1 MTEVIKHT
9 DFDVSK
15 ITGTKPTARGGKKD
29 KLTAYL
35 LYDNSP
41 FLLKLPA
48 LKAPFGVTSY
58 NNNGVSSNNYSLNLS
73 AKSLLNK
80 DVDKQEELNKCVVD
94 IYDQLEQLDKFM
106 ISYGLE
112 YSKSIFGK
120 EYEAGKHDAVVEALF
135 TSTVKSSEDKDGN
148 PYPRRINTKIRSQY
162 EQPDKPNVKVY
173 KGSRED
179 LNDDDFTF
187 DSFEDLIQKGSF
199 VEGVIQPGLWFI
211 SGKFGVTWRLI
222 QMKVHEMKPI
232 GPPTESVFSDDDDDD
247 DDDTT
252 ASTKDD
258 VNGEKNDAKSEES
271 DDAEDSDEDEESGDE
286 DEDGD
291 EDGEEVNEV

>member
-58 NNNGVSSNNYSLNLS
+58 NNNGTSSNNYSLNLS
-73 AKSLLNK
+73 AKAMLSK
-80 DVDKQEELNKCVVD
+80 DVDKQEELNQQVED
-94 IYDQLEQLDKFM
+94 IYNQLEQLDKFM

-148 PYPRRINTKIRSQY
+148 PYPRRMNTKIRSQY

-187 DSFEDLIQKGSF
+187 DSFEELVQKGTF
-199 VEGVIQPGLWFI
+199 VEAVIQPGLWFI
-211 SGKFGVTWRLI
+211 SGKFGVTWRII

-232 GPPTESVFSDDDDDD
+232 GPPTESVFSDDEDDDD
-247 DDDTT
+247 NNDATDD
-252 ASTKDD
+252 KE
-258 VNGEKNDAKSEES
+258 EKNDAKSEES
-271 DDAEDSDEDEESGDE
+271 ENEEAEDSDDEEDDE
-286 DEDGD
+286 SDDE
-291 EDGEEVNEV
+291 EEVNEV

>member
-35 LYDNSP
+35 LYENSP

-58 NNNGVSSNNYSLNLS
+58 NNNGTSSNNYSLNLS
-73 AKSLLNK
+73 AKAMQSK
-80 DVDKQEELNKCVVD
+80 DVDKQEELNQQVEN

-106 ISYGLE
+106 ISYGLQ

-120 EYEAGKHDAVVEALF
+120 EYEAGKHEAVVEALF
-135 TSTVKSSEDKDGN
+135 TATVKSSEDKDGN
-148 PYPRRINTKIRSQY
+148 PYPRRMNTKIRSQY
-162 EQPDKPNVKVY
+162 EQQDKPNVKIY

-187 DSFEDLIQKGSF
+187 ESFEELVQKGTF
-199 VEGVIQPGLWFI
+199 IEAVIQPGLWFI
-211 SGKFGVTWRLI
+211 SGKFGVTWRVI
-222 QMKVHEMKPI
+222 QMKVHEMKPT
-232 GPPTESVFSDDDDDD
+232 GPPTESVFSDDEDEDDD
-247 DDDTT
+247 
-252 ASTKDD
+252 SKSE
-258 VNGEKNDAKSEES
+258 EKNSSKSEES
-271 DDAEDSDEDEESGDE
+271 GNEEVEDSDEEEEEEESEEDDEEE
-286 DEDGD
+286 
-291 EDGEEVNEV
+291 GEEVNEV